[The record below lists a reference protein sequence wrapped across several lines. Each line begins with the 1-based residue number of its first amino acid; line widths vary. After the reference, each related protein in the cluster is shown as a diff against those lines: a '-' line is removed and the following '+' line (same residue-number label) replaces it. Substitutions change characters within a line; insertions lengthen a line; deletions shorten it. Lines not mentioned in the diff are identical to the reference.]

1 VPAPIAILGSG
12 VSALTTALTLI
23 GRARHDLTIYA
34 DRAAAPTA
42 SLVAPAMFTP
52 YAPADTPTFRRRTEL
67 SFRTFSELTADHSSG
82 VRLGELREYDYHP
95 DPRAQWLDALFRNR
109 SLAAPPPVARATT
122 GVRPHIDMLRYV
134 PWLETQAREAGVRF
148 QTLLAPSF
156 DAIFARGHDTIINC
170 TGLGSRT
177 LAGDQLLKP
186 MHGQVIHCP
195 NDIGL
200 DYSIH
205 DDAPNGLVGYVFNFG
220 DHLVLGGTF
229 EMGREDSTPDEP
241 ALGAIVDRCRNLLRL
256 DGHPR
261 WADLARTRLQ
271 ARAAPRP
278 SRGRGDVHE
287 DIRLEREDLPGGRTI
302 VHNYGHG
309 RTGVTLSWGC
319 AAEAAD
325 LALGAR
331 Q

>member
-186 MHGQVIHCP
+186 MHGQV
-195 NDIGL
+195 
-200 DYSIH
+200 
-205 DDAPNGLVGYVFNFG
+205 FNFG

-325 LALGAR
+325 LVLGVR